1 MIQFQKRKNPKD
13 LSVRARI
20 TDSGL
25 DIFVNKDRFPVR
37 YPREIWNRYPQKAKV
52 VLRDN
57 ITCSATMFVPQI
69 FNIFNVHYATA
80 RPLAEAFFFQNGM
93 HDMSISALVDAKP
106 ASEYIKRFLGTQRS
120 FAKNSVQTVQ
130 LTGGPRTTNAV
141 VIPFSFGKESMLTV
155 ALAQELGLR
164 PILVNFIEP
173 SNTYE
178 YTHKKALIKRFEKQ
192 FGLTIYTVYNGPGL
206 LRSGY
211 LWDKKTALGWGLQTT
226 EYALLSLPFVYSFG
240 AQYLALGNEKSCDDT
255 FLDAQGVLTFKAGY
269 DQHSDWTPQQGLLAS
284 LMLGRKIDVF
294 SLMEPLYEFGITA
307 ILHGRYPFH
316 GSYQMSCMADTASA
330 KEKRWCQNCTKCGYI
345 FALVSGCQLDTRK
358 LGFTKN
364 LFARPNMHIY
374 NDFFNSQKGQVLS
387 YGSRE
392 ELGLAFLYAARMGI
406 SGAGIDYFRKNLLRE
421 FERNEQ
427 VYAHQFLGINTFR
440 NIPKKFVPTLT
451 AIYKEELKKFC
462 ISTSK
467 S

>member
-1 MIQFQKRKNPKD
+1 
-13 LSVRARI
+13 
-20 TDSGL
+20 
-25 DIFVNKDRFPVR
+25 
-37 YPREIWNRYPQKAKV
+37 
-52 VLRDN
+52 
-57 ITCSATMFVPQI
+57 
-69 FNIFNVHYATA
+69 
-80 RPLAEAFFFQNGM
+80 
-93 HDMSISALVDAKP
+93 
-106 ASEYIKRFLGTQRS
+106 
-120 FAKNSVQTVQ
+120 
-130 LTGGPRTTNAV
+130 
-141 VIPFSFGKESMLTV
+141 
-155 ALAQELGLR
+155 
-164 PILVNFIEP
+164 
-173 SNTYE
+173 
-178 YTHKKALIKRFEKQ
+178 
-192 FGLTIYTVYNGPGL
+192 
-206 LRSGY
+206 
-211 LWDKKTALGWGLQTT
+211 
-226 EYALLSLPFVYSFG
+226 
-240 AQYLALGNEKSCDDT
+240 
-255 FLDAQGVLTFKAGY
+255 
-269 DQHSDWTPQQGLLAS
+269 
-284 LMLGRKIDVF
+284 
-294 SLMEPLYEFGITA
+294 
-307 ILHGRYPFH
+307 
-316 GSYQMSCMADTASA
+316 MADTASA